1 MISNK
6 VSVIGA
12 GIAGVTTAY
21 YLAKAGIDVE
31 IIDGKEYPAMGTS
44 YANGGQISVSN
55 SETWNSYRNLWKGI
69 KWLTNK
75 SAPLRL
81 NLTPSWDKYSWLIRF
96 LSEIPNADKNTIK
109 TCLMAI
115 ESRELYKKIEL
126 EENINYDS
134 IKKGILH
141 FYKSQKE
148 FDHALKANQI
158 YIQAGLERELLTTE
172 EIFNLEPSL
181 ATKNIIGGL
190 YTKSDFTGDIHKFC
204 QELANKLKKEYRVK
218 IFQEEITSLKD
229 FENSIVVCAG
239 TGSKR
244 LAKTVGDH
252 LPIYPVKGYS
262 ITIQNPQNAPWVS
275 LLDDES
281 KIVASRLGQDRLRV
295 AGTAEFN
302 GYNMDIPDERIRPL
316 IHWVQ
321 NNLPNTDTSDIE
333 IWTGLRPMTPNMM
346 PIVRKSKKNNYIWY
360 HTGHGHLGWTLSA
373 YTAKTISEKIIKD
386 LV

>member
-81 NLTPSWDKYSWLIRF
+81 NLTPSWDKYSWLIKF

-134 IKKGILH
+134 VKKGILH

-148 FDHALKANQI
+148 FDHAIKANQI
-158 YIQAGLERELLTTE
+158 YSQAGLEREVLTTE
-172 EIFNLEPSL
+172 EIYNLEPSL

-204 QELANKLKKEYRVK
+204 RELANKLKKEYRVK
-218 IFQEEITSLKD
+218 IFREEITSLKD
-229 FENSIVVCAG
+229 FGNSIVVCAG

-275 LLDDES
+275 LLDDEA

-321 NNLPNTDTSDIE
+321 NNFPSTDTSDFE
-333 IWTGLRPMTPNMM
+333 TWTGLRPMTPNMM